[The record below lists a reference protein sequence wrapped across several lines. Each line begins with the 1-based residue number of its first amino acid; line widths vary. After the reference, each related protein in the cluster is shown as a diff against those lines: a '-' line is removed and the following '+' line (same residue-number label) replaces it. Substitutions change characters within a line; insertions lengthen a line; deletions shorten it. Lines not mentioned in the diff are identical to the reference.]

1 MLLKIKVI
9 SYHLYFTILVFIIT
23 LCFFKK
29 LVDRKNDKVNFDI
42 IPKTIEEYISEPYGC
57 IRFRDSYRFL
67 SSSLDSTVKTSVDNS
82 HKTLN
87 DLKEKIV
94 DSDEILKFVFEIKIL
109 FKEDRY
115 ENDCIK
121 DLKEDYPE
129 EIIKLEEV
137 LLNYMVKTIL
147 NF

>member
-1 MLLKIKVI
+1 M
-9 SYHLYFTILVFIIT
+9 
-23 LCFFKK
+23 FFEK
-29 LVDRKNDKVNFDI
+29 LVDRKNDKVKFDI
-42 IPKTIEEYISEPYGC
+42 VPKTNEEYISVTYGC

-67 SSSLDSTVKTSVDNS
+67 SSSLDSLVKTSVDNS

-94 DSDEILKFVFEIKIL
+94 DNDEILNIVFEIKIL

-121 DLKEDYPE
+121 DLKKDYPE
-129 EIIKLEEV
+129 EIIKFRRSITQL
-137 LLNYMVKTIL
+137 
-147 NF
+147 